1 MAETNQAMDSPMPHC
16 SGTHQCTTTH
26 MPQERKRKKRKGGN
40 LVFYCYSATVNQAK
54 KPCRVPD
61 RDKSEQACPSRYHVM
76 ASLHTKEEKRLLR

>member
-26 MPQERKRKKRKGGN
+26 RPQERKRKKKEG
-40 LVFYCYSATVNQAK
+40 SAKVNQAK

-76 ASLHTKEEKRLLR
+76 ASLHTKEDDCCGD

>member
-1 MAETNQAMDSPMPHC
+1 MAETNQAMDSPHATLFRHAPVH
-16 SGTHQCTTTH
+16 HN
-26 MPQERKRKKRKGGN
+26 PQATGKKKEKKEGGN

-76 ASLHTKEEKRLLR
+76 ASLHTKEDDCCGD